1 MSQTHHRVTQSSTEM
16 IFSSY
21 LINKRL
27 KLRETLCYSV
37 VNRIYFSFYVGLT
50 MIVLPELV
58 TQSVTFIVARIGCG
72 NAAEGRL
79 NRVIRN
85 R

>member
-1 MSQTHHRVTQSSTEM
+1 M

-37 VNRIYFSFYVGLT
+37 VNLVVDYDRFYPIPLS
-50 MIVLPELV
+50 VLYHG
-58 TQSVTFIVARIGCG
+58 RG
-72 NAAEGRL
+72 AAEKEPQPDKECSR
-79 NRVIRN
+79 
-85 R
+85 